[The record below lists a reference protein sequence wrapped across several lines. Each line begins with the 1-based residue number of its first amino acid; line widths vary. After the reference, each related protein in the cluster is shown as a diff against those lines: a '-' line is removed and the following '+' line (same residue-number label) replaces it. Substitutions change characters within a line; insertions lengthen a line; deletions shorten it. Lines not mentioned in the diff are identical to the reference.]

1 VTKEGIS
8 PIALF
13 IVLLVLIYIPII
25 AFTKVQYIGKKAVV
39 LLTIY
44 GVAPLLT
51 AVIQMYTGLDYSVAA
66 SALSLVL
73 VSTNLQNEA
82 SRKKLGMLNSN
93 LEKANREQNSQIEKI
108 KALNSKLEESSR
120 EQEVQLEQIV
130 SMNKQLVDDNIRQ
143 SERYEIIMSMSS
155 IYFASYYIDLVNDTY
170 IEFKAKESIKEVIDN
185 KGKAQESLN
194 IACEKLIV
202 PEHTQLMKDFFDLS
216 TINERL
222 RNKNA
227 VSCEYIGVTSG
238 WSMAYLIAGDRDAD
252 GNLLHLFYAC
262 RTIHD
267 EKEREKEQARKL
279 DEFSNIIANAGIGVW
294 YILLKD
300 GEKPRM
306 KPNDKMSE
314 LLGITGKN
322 LSEEEIYEYWYDRI
336 VPKELESV
344 KKSVQEMIDGKF
356 SENTYLWK
364 HPKLGRIYVRCG
376 GTAEL
381 RPDGT
386 TVLSGYHYDVN
397 DIVLAEKKQKEE
409 LSLARQEAETAS
421 KAKSDFLFSMSH
433 DIRTPMNA
441 IIGFTELLDK
451 NLDDMEKARDYI
463 GKIRSSSNF
472 LLSLINNVLEVA
484 RIESGKSVVNES
496 VHKVGETADE
506 INAVFC
512 ERMRQKNIDFS
523 MTVEH
528 RTEYIYVDPVKLK
541 EIYLNII
548 SNAYKYTPSGGSVK
562 VEIKEMPSFRAGYA
576 VFEAHIADTGIGM
589 SPEFLPHIFDEF
601 SREKSVTEDGI
612 EGTGLGMPIVKNLVE
627 LMGGNIMVESEL
639 GKGTVFTIII
649 PHRIGK
655 AESVF
660 GESMY
665 ESDSAILAGKRILLA
680 EDNELNAEIAVEIL
694 SGAGL
699 NVDVAEDGLVCL
711 EMLKNAGDYYY
722 NLILM
727 DVQMPNLDGYSTT
740 RTIRSTDNEYYRNIP
755 IFAMT
760 ANAFEED
767 KKNAADAGMNGHIAK
782 PIVVGTMLK
791 TLEEALKG

>member
-314 LLGITGKN
+314 LLGITGK
-322 LSEEEIYEYWYDRI
+322 IY
-336 VPKELESV
+336 PKR
-344 KKSVQEMIDGKF
+344 KYT
-356 SENTYLWK
+356 NT
-364 HPKLGRIYVRCG
+364 GMTG
-376 GTAEL
+376 
-381 RPDGT
+381 
-386 TVLSGYHYDVN
+386 
-397 DIVLAEKKQKEE
+397 
-409 LSLARQEAETAS
+409 
-421 KAKSDFLFSMSH
+421 LF
-433 DIRTPMNA
+433 P
-441 IIGFTELLDK
+441 K
-451 NLDDMEKARDYI
+451 NLNQLKR
-463 GKIRSSSNF
+463 
-472 LLSLINNVLEVA
+472 
-484 RIESGKSVVNES
+484 
-496 VHKVGETADE
+496 
-506 INAVFC
+506 VF
-512 ERMRQKNIDFS
+512 RK
-523 MTVEH
+523 
-528 RTEYIYVDPVKLK
+528 
-541 EIYLNII
+541 
-548 SNAYKYTPSGGSVK
+548 
-562 VEIKEMPSFRAGYA
+562 
-576 VFEAHIADTGIGM
+576 
-589 SPEFLPHIFDEF
+589 
-601 SREKSVTEDGI
+601 
-612 EGTGLGMPIVKNLVE
+612 
-627 LMGGNIMVESEL
+627 
-639 GKGTVFTIII
+639 
-649 PHRIGK
+649 
-655 AESVF
+655 
-660 GESMY
+660 
-665 ESDSAILAGKRILLA
+665 
-680 EDNELNAEIAVEIL
+680 
-694 SGAGL
+694 
-699 NVDVAEDGLVCL
+699 
-711 EMLKNAGDYYY
+711 
-722 NLILM
+722 
-727 DVQMPNLDGYSTT
+727 
-740 RTIRSTDNEYYRNIP
+740 
-755 IFAMT
+755 
-760 ANAFEED
+760 
-767 KKNAADAGMNGHIAK
+767 
-782 PIVVGTMLK
+782 
-791 TLEEALKG
+791 